1 MPINGKLH
9 LHTLPPSSNLLQQQY
24 YFNQARAMASRRE
37 GTEYPKAVPPPSQF
51 PEGQWSTGICNCFD
65 DPSNCLLT
73 CFCPCITF
81 GQIAEILDRGN
92 TSCRLQGLI
101 YCAMSHIGCAW
112 LYGGVYR
119 SKLRGFLSLPE
130 TPCADWLVHCC
141 CCVCSLCQEY
151 RELKNHGADP
161 SLGWQANVEKW
172 NREGLKPPL
181 AAPGMYR

>member
-1 MPINGKLH
+1 
-9 LHTLPPSSNLLQQQY
+9 
-24 YFNQARAMASRRE
+24 MASRRE
-37 GTEYPKAVPPPSQF
+37 GTECPKAVPPPSQF

-81 GQIAEILDRGN
+81 GRIAEILDRGN

-112 LYGGVYR
+112 LYGGIYR
-119 SKLRGFLSLPE
+119 SKLR
-130 TPCADWLVHCC
+130 
-141 CCVCSLCQEY
+141 EY

-172 NREGLKPPL
+172 NQEGLKPPL
-181 AAPGMYR
+181 AAPGMDR

>member
-1 MPINGKLH
+1 M
-9 LHTLPPSSNLLQQQY
+9 SS
-24 YFNQARAMASRRE
+24 R
-37 GTEYPKAVPPPSQF
+37 TENPKAAPPPSQF

-81 GQIAEILDRGN
+81 GRVAEILDRGN
-92 TSCRLQGLI
+92 TSCRLQGLV
-101 YCAMSHIGCAW
+101 YYAMSHIGCAW

-141 CCVCSLCQEY
+141 CCVCSLSQEY
-151 RELKNHGADP
+151 RELKNRGADP
-161 SLGWQANVEKW
+161 SLGWQANVERW
-172 NREGLKPPL
+172 NREGLEPPFVSKSNRRKHVKAYYL
-181 AAPGMYR
+181 LRKSFLRVLIRRGALF

>member
-1 MPINGKLH
+1 M
-9 LHTLPPSSNLLQQQY
+9 SS
-24 YFNQARAMASRRE
+24 R
-37 GTEYPKAVPPPSQF
+37 TENPKAAPPPSQF

-81 GQIAEILDRGN
+81 GRVAEILDRGN
-92 TSCRLQGLI
+92 TSCRLQGLV
-101 YCAMSHIGCAW
+101 YYAMSHIGCAW

-161 SLGWQANVEKW
+161 SLGNNYPFYWYHKTYLSLYVLHGQINLSDSTAKLLTGNYYSKMAY
-172 NREGLKPPL
+172 K
-181 AAPGMYR
+181 

>member
-1 MPINGKLH
+1 
-9 LHTLPPSSNLLQQQY
+9 
-24 YFNQARAMASRRE
+24 MASRRE
-37 GTEYPKAVPPPSQF
+37 GTECPKAVPPPSQF

-81 GQIAEILDRGN
+81 GRIAEILDRGN

-101 YCAMSHIGCAW
+101 YYAMSHIGCEW
-112 LYGGVYR
+112 LYGGIYR

-130 TPCADWLVHCC
+130 APCADWLVHCC

-172 NREGLKPPL
+172 NREGRKPPFV
-181 AAPGMYR
+181 APGMDR